1 MCGLQFAPNPYLSP
15 LTLDKKYYMGSDDES
30 VLEKTEGTEITWV
43 EGKNPSFKVITKKSS
58 KPGEAPAPKVI
69 EKHSFFDFFSPPEYP
84 GGDGEQ
90 AEEMTDI
97 AELLAEDD
105 FEMGC
110 YIKEVLVPSAVSWF
124 TGELADERD
133 SDEDDE
139 DDDDSS
145 ENYSSDD
152 SD

>member
-1 MCGLQFAPNPYLSP
+1 
-15 LTLDKKYYMGSDDES
+15 MGSDDES

-58 KPGEAPAPKVI
+58 KPGEEAATKVI
-69 EKHSFFDFFSPPEYP
+69 EKHSFFDFFSPPELP
-84 GGDGEQ
+84 GGDGDQ
-90 AEEMTDI
+90 AVEMTDI

-110 YIKEVLVPSAVSWF
+110 YIKEVLIPSAVSWF
-124 TGELADERD
+124 TGEIADERD
-133 SDEDDE
+133 SDEDEDDDD

-145 ENYSSDD
+145 EDYNSED